1 MMEHKQLSLYVRVSK
16 EKLAIYQKTLLHCPR
31 SEDQS
36 VIIN

>member
-1 MMEHKQLSLYVRVSK
+1 MEHTQLSLYVRVSQ
-16 EKLAIYQKTLLHCPR
+16 ETLAIYRKNLLLWSR